1 MTGPGRVPLAAAI
14 AGLTITMAAT
24 LSATMSVAPARAE
37 EDLAARTATTGEVN
51 DPLEGLNRVT
61 SAFNRVLRQWIID
74 PFIDGYQAIT
84 PDEVQLAISNVASN
98 LTEPV
103 TIVSSLIQ
111 GDFDNAGVATQRF
124 LINTTSGIGGIRD
137 PASEIG
143 LEQRREDVGQA
154 LGAHGVSPGPHLVLP
169 ILGPSNFR
177 DAVGDIATA
186 LASPLPFAGK
196 AAAAGVEYSDNQQTI
211 RAISD
216 DAIDPYIAERG
227 AYERNREFVVDNG
240 RRVEVPDIPE
250 MD

>member
-1 MTGPGRVPLAAAI
+1 MTGIGRVPLAAAL
-14 AGLTITMAAT
+14 AALTITM
-24 LSATMSVAPARAE
+24 SATMSVAPAGAE
-37 EDLAARTATTGEVN
+37 EDLAARTAETGEVD

-74 PFIDGYQAIT
+74 PLVDGYQAIT
-84 PDEVQLAISNVASN
+84 PDEVRQAISNVASN

-103 TIVSSLIQ
+103 TVVSSLIQ
-111 GDFDNAGVATQRF
+111 GDFENAGVATQRF

-137 PASEIG
+137 PASEVG

-154 LGAHGVSPGPHLVLP
+154 LGAHGVAPGPHLVLP

-186 LASPLPFAGK
+186 LASPLPIAGK
-196 AAAAGVEYSDNQQTI
+196 VAAGGVEYSDNQETV

-216 DAIDPYIAERG
+216 DAVDPYIAERNT
-227 AYERNREFVVDNG
+227 YERHREFVIDNG
-240 RRVEVPDIPE
+240 RRIEVPDIPE